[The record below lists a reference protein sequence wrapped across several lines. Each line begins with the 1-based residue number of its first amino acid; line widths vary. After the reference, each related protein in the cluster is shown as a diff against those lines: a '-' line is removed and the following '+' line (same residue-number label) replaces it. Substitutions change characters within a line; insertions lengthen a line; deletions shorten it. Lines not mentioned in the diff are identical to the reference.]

1 MIGKL
6 VYENIRHRAMRTV
19 LSTLLIGVPVMLILI
34 IKGLSVGLVEDAKN
48 RAGGVG
54 ADVIVRAPGSS
65 AMTLSG
71 VTIPEQ
77 LATKLASRP
86 HVAMAMGTV
95 NQSGTALFDT
105 ITGIDTQ
112 KFNRMSGGFE
122 FLEGRDI
129 SAPDDVLLDNYF
141 ADQKHAHLGD
151 SITLTNHVWKIV
163 GIVQP
168 GKLSHIF
175 VDMKRLQ
182 DLTGTEGRLSVIYL
196 KADDPK
202 NTSVI
207 INSLNAEPTL
217 QGYKIY
223 AMREFTDLISVNNV
237 PMLPAFLNVIIG
249 ISIFI
254 SFAVV
259 SLSMYMA
266 VLQRT
271 REIGILKAIGAS
283 KTFILT
289 LILAESVIIGFGGA
303 VVGILFSFASHF
315 LLLKFVPSS
324 LPQAI
329 VTSWWPVAGAVV
341 LAGSILGALYPG
353 LNAAQQDPIEA
364 LAYE

>member
-1 MIGKL
+1 
-6 VYENIRHRAMRTV
+6 MRTV

-54 ADVIVRAPGSS
+54 ADVIVRAPNSS
-65 AMTLSG
+65 VMGMSG
-71 VTIPEQ
+71 VSIPEQ
-77 LATKLASRP
+77 LAAKLALRP

-95 NQSGTALFDT
+95 NQSGTALLDT
-105 ITGIDTQ
+105 ITGIDTVP
-112 KFNRMSGGFE
+112 FNRMSGGFE
-122 FLEGRDI
+122 FVSGTDLSGQ
-129 SAPDDVLLDNYF
+129 DDVLLDSYF
-141 ADQKHAHLGD
+141 ADQKHVHVGD
-151 SITLTNHVWKIV
+151 KITLTNHVWKIA
-163 GIVQP
+163 GIVAP

-175 VDMKRLQ
+175 VGMKRLQ
-182 DLTGTEGRLSVIYL
+182 DLTGTEGRLSQIYL
-196 KADDPK
+196 KADNSK
-202 NTSVI
+202 NTTAI
-207 INSLNAEPTL
+207 IDSLNAEPTL

-223 AMREFTDLISVNNV
+223 AMRDFTDLISVDNL
-237 PMLPAFLNVIIG
+237 PMLPVFLNVIIG

-283 KTFILT
+283 KSFILL
-289 LILAESVIIGFGGA
+289 LILAESIIIGFGGA
-303 VVGILFSFASHF
+303 VVGILFSFASHY

-329 VTSWWPVAGAVV
+329 VTSWWPIAGAVV
-341 LAGSILGALYPG
+341 LAGSIFGALYPG
-353 LNAAQQDPIEA
+353 LSAAQQDPIEA